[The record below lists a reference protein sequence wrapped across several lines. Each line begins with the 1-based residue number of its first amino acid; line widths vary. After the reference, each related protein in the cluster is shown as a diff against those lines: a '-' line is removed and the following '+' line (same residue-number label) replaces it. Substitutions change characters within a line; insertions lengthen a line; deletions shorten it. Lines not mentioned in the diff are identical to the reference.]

1 MILQVYVQHHQQA
14 LISHYSWRESYTT
27 SSNYRNAYD
36 SLDVGV
42 GFEWK
47 ASASGE
53 GSILGGIIGSGNIGL
68 GLGLKLSVAFRHS
81 LIYVV

>member
-14 LISHYSWRESYTT
+14 LISHYNWRESYAT

-42 GFEWK
+42 DFEWK
-47 ASASGE
+47 GSASGE
-53 GSILGGIIGSGNIGL
+53 GEILGGIIGSGNIGL
-68 GLGLKLSVAFRHS
+68 SLGLKLSVAFRHS
-81 LIYVV
+81 LIYMV